1 MSCTQTFTR
10 NILIDADD
18 RISVLDFGLGRILD
32 PGSPHDHAQRAGF
45 SWNTEPEAAASFAVS
60 GSVDAASTAGEQF
73 SIASVVY
80 TLICGEHY
88 SGAAPTRDDLL
99 KKVMESRPL
108 PFARHGFESWPEV
121 EEVLTRAL
129 SRDPADRYASTDAFS
144 AAFRQTSP
152 GRAVARLR
160 TERRNRKLLEQLLR
174 RVGQP
179 ARGLDQAYRRASI
192 VSTHYGASGLAYFLY
207 RASLI
212 TEAPRWIAAAD
223 QWSRLALAGLNRHYA
238 FESVDVGVTTDRP
251 SLGSLYYRRSGIHLV
266 HALISNARGD
276 RRAAEEQAD
285 AFSAVLEDDGPTE
298 LLLGRSGVLL
308 GATLLLESAPSQ
320 PGDVTEDRTRKLARA
335 VDRARCD
342 AAFERIA
349 SRTPRHLGIAHG
361 DAGVV
366 YAQLRAR
373 AVLGMPI
380 PTGVYDCLRDLAARA
395 EPSGRGCSWP
405 GTLGGLSAAPA
416 TPGHAPGWCA
426 GSAGHVHLWLLAH
439 RITNDASFLSIAE
452 RAAWHCWE
460 HDDRTGHLCC
470 GLAGRAFALLELY
483 KHTGEAAWLE
493 RAATLVDRSHAW
505 VDAELRAGDRPLSL
519 FWGALGPLLAEL
531 ELERPELAAM
541 PLFASE
547 GWPT

>member
-212 TEAPRWIAAAD
+212 TESPRWIAAAD
-223 QWSRLALAGLNRHYA
+223 QWSRLALAGLDRHDA
-238 FESVDVGVTTDRP
+238 FESVDVGVTADRP
-251 SLGSLYYRRSGIHLV
+251 SLGSMYYRRSGIHLV

-285 AFSAVLEDDGPTE
+285 AFSAVLEVDGPTE

-308 GATLLLESAPSQ
+308 GATL
-320 PGDVTEDRTRKLARA
+320 
-335 VDRARCD
+335 
-342 AAFERIA
+342 
-349 SRTPRHLGIAHG
+349 
-361 DAGVV
+361 
-366 YAQLRAR
+366 
-373 AVLGMPI
+373 
-380 PTGVYDCLRDLAARA
+380 
-395 EPSGRGCSWP
+395 
-405 GTLGGLSAAPA
+405 
-416 TPGHAPGWCA
+416 
-426 GSAGHVHLWLLAH
+426 
-439 RITNDASFLSIAE
+439 
-452 RAAWHCWE
+452 CWN
-460 HDDRTGHLCC
+460 L
-470 GLAGRAFALLELY
+470 
-483 KHTGEAAWLE
+483 
-493 RAATLVDRSHAW
+493 
-505 VDAELRAGDRPLSL
+505 
-519 FWGALGPLLAEL
+519 LGPS
-531 ELERPELAAM
+531 PEA
-541 PLFASE
+541 
-547 GWPT
+547 